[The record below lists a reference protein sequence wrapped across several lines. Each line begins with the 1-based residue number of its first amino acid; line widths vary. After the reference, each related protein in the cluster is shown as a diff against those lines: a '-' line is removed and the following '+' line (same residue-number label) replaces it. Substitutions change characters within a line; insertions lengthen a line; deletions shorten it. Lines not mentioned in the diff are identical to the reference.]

1 MRRILALLLPLL
13 AACGVP
19 QPQRSSDPFEG
30 GARAE
35 GRLDGGASAAQTAFC
50 VSRDVPLSLVVL
62 PPDGAAVRP
71 APGTIAAGRP
81 DYALT
86 FRQTNDGIAW
96 LRQVADADPAA
107 AAAVATR
114 LDRAL
119 AGCAP
124 GGNA

>member
-1 MRRILALLLPLL
+1 MRRLVALLPLL
-13 AACGVP
+13 AACSVS
-19 QPQRSSDPFEG
+19 QPPRSPDPFEG
-30 GARAE
+30 GARSE

-50 VSRDVPLSLVVL
+50 VSREVPLSLVAL

-71 APGTIAAGRP
+71 APGTVAADRP

-86 FRQTNDGIAW
+86 IRQTRDGITW

-107 AAAVATR
+107 AAAIAYR

-119 AGCAP
+119 AACAP
-124 GGNA
+124 GGDA